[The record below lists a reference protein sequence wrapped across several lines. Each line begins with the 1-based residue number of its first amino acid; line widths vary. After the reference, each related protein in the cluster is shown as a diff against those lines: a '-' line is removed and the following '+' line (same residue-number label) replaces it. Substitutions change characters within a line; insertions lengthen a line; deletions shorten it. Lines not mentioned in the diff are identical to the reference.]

1 MFSGEMRSTEK
12 YFYFH
17 LRKLSYCMFYSGAI
31 KTHTCGVTGHSAT
44 HVRAFTGYGAP
55 SHVQVEQTGTQFSGS
70 IALEGKT
77 KQETE
82 FL

>member
-12 YFYFH
+12 YFHFH
-17 LRKLSYCMFYSGAI
+17 LRKLSYYMFYSGAI
-31 KTHTCGVTGHSAT
+31 KTLTCGVTGHPAT
-44 HVRAFTGYGAP
+44 HVRALAGYGAP
-55 SHVQVEQTGTQFSGS
+55 SCVQVEQTGTQFSGS
-70 IALEGKT
+70 IALEGKM